1 MAKVDAASPDNA
13 ALRRQTWRVLEQ
25 FQRQGQLRA
34 IGVSNYELRH
44 LEELLQYAEIKPG
57 VLLVVW
63 AWVRACL
70 VGVVVCACPDSG
82 QCVASLCLLSSQKGS
97 CQYPCL
103 FPPQGRMLLLPANQA
118 CTVRLTTNASLLAL
132 PPTDAAV
139 NQVECHP
146 RFQQRELRAFCQAHG
161 IALVAYSSFGSG
173 QLLSDPAVQA
183 VAAAEG
189 VTPAQAL
196 LLWGLQRGCG
206 VLPKSV
212 QRQRIEEVAP
222 SRLAE
227 CGELSPEGLAALD
240 ALEEQQQCKYCWDP
254 SAIA

>member
-1 MAKVDAASPDNA
+1 MAA
-13 ALRRQTWRVLEQ
+13 
-25 FQRQGQLRA
+25 
-34 IGVSNYELRH
+34 
-44 LEELLQYAEIKPG
+44 
-57 VLLVVW
+57 
-63 AWVRACL
+63 
-70 VGVVVCACPDSG
+70 ACPDTDG
-82 QCVASLCLLSSQKGS
+82 AGHCCIQLPGCMAPAHGPVSLQ
-97 CQYPCL
+97 
-103 FPPQGRMLLLPANQA
+103 PQGRIPLFPAKQA
-118 CTVRLTTNASLLAL
+118 CAVQLPNTFLPAL
-132 PPTDAAV
+132 PPTAAAV

-161 IALVAYSSFGSG
+161 IAVVAYSSFGSG